1 MGGYPSNQDAHQMR
15 IFPHP
20 RCASDA
26 HLFQLFTAKKMRIE
40 IGMFDI
46 LRTEIQKEMKI
57 RMVSTNVEDPILNQD
72 PNTNVI

>member
-1 MGGYPSNQDAHQMR
+1 
-15 IFPHP
+15 
-20 RCASDA
+20 
-26 HLFQLFTAKKMRIE
+26 MRIE